1 MLSDESFQFSQLL
14 EAPINDAAEPAPEFI
29 EVWQVTRRSGV
40 RGDTIRKAAQRGT
53 LGASWLDGWR
63 SLRFMMLM
71 SPRWLFLV
79 PGLLMALA
87 GAVVCAALLPGPLH
101 FSWIGFDTTTML
113 VGAMMLLLGF
123 QVIIYAFF
131 SRLFAVSEGLL
142 PPDPLLNK
150 VFRYVTLETGI
161 IAGSTAAL
169 GGLLLLI
176 YATVL
181 WGKRGFGAFDYSQSQ
196 RIVIPAVTAI
206 VLGMQVIFS
215 SFFLSVLG
223 LRRR

>member
-1 MLSDESFQFSQLL
+1 
-14 EAPINDAAEPAPEFI
+14 
-29 EVWQVTRRSGV
+29 
-40 RGDTIRKAAQRGT
+40 
-53 LGASWLDGWR
+53 
-63 SLRFMMLM
+63 MMLM

-101 FSWIGFDTTTML
+101 FSRIGFDTTTML

-123 QVIIYAFF
+123 QVIVYAFF